1 MSSDEPADKPRA
13 GSWWKSNGSWVAS
26 IAVGVLVLG
35 GSIFTTINQ
44 GNALR
49 EQIRIESEINRQEIL
64 TQAAVDR
71 EGLAL
76 EQDRLRDAREKAI
89 DDVLALWIPFVVG
102 DDVTQ
107 QLEALAVLAAV
118 MPDQIGGIL
127 DDVFSILAD
136 QQGVNAELIE
146 QARDTASERADAV
159 EWVIVIGE
167 RQQLVEARELVVD
180 ATDKGFG
187 SPQVY
192 RLGGDAFAVVLS
204 GFETRDDADVTL
216 VSVRA
221 TVQEGAQV
229 VNVNAWCSYP
239 VVDEAGSVLCAPTSY
254 DQLVLIDG
262 PKVFWPLATPT
273 AVNLRDLMGNFDLS
287 PRGDGEEQFVP
298 VFSEGPG
305 RIGGVEFNTTS
316 QQRLNS
322 KFNPQTELG
331 TGSWTLESWAKLG
344 EADLAL
350 GDSGMPEPMTVIGGW
365 NSTAGERWYLSV
377 EEGKHVCVG
386 IGAESKVCAPGTT
399 VNDGEWHHI
408 VVTYHAEAGAAA
420 LFIDSVNAELK
431 SMPWSAGERLIDVT
445 MSVGA
450 MFNDSV
456 AKTGTVTND
465 DSVSKDQKVT
475 RDDEGEGWEEYWNGG
490 VSRVAV
496 YGGLLSEEQIQAH
509 FGAVDDL

>member
-1 MSSDEPADKPRA
+1 MSSDEPGDNPGA

-35 GSIFTTINQ
+35 GSMFTTLSQ

-49 EQIRIESEINRQEIL
+49 EKIETESEISRQRIL

-89 DDVLALWIPFVVG
+89 DDVLAFWIPLVVG
-102 DDVTQ
+102 DNRTQ

-136 QQGVNAELIE
+136 EQGVNAELID
-146 QARDTASERADAV
+146 QAREIASERADAV

-167 RQQLVEARELVVD
+167 RQQLVEAEELVVD

-204 GFETRDDADVTL
+204 GFETRDDAEVTL

-229 VNVNAWCSYP
+229 VDVKVWCAHP
-239 VVDEAGSVLCAPTSY
+239 VVDEAGGVFCAPTSY
-254 DQLVLIDG
+254 DQAVLIDG

-273 AVNLRDLMGNFDLS
+273 AVDLS
-287 PRGDGEEQFVP
+287 DLIGNSDLLPRGDGGEQFVP

-305 RIGGVEFNTTS
+305 EIGGMEFNTSS
-316 QQRLNS
+316 QQRLSS
-322 KFNPQTELG
+322 KFNPHSELG
-331 TGSWTLESWAKLG
+331 TGSWTLESWVKPG
-344 EADLAL
+344 ETNLAL
-350 GDSGMPEPMTVIGGW
+350 GDSGTPLPMTVIGGW
-365 NSTAGERWYLSV
+365 NGTAGERWYLSV
-377 EEGKHVCVG
+377 EEGRHMCVG

-399 VNDGEWHHI
+399 VNDGNWHHI
-408 VVTYHAEAGAAA
+408 VVTYHAESGAAA
-420 LFIDSVNAELK
+420 LFIDSVNVELK

-450 MFNDSV
+450 MFNDNV
-456 AKTGTVTND
+456 AKTETATNG
-465 DSVSKDQKVT
+465 DSVSKDHNVT
-475 RDDEGEGWEEYWNGG
+475 RDDEGDGWEEYWNGG
-490 VSRVAV
+490 VSRLAV
-496 YGGLLSEEQIQAH
+496 YGGLLSEEQIETH
-509 FGAVDDL
+509 FKAVGDL

>member
-1 MSSDEPADKPRA
+1 MSSDESGDKPGA
-13 GSWWKSNGSWVAS
+13 GSWWKNNGSWVAS

-35 GSIFTTINQ
+35 GSIFTTTSQ
-44 GNALR
+44 GDALR
-49 EQIRIESEINRQEIL
+49 DQISSESETNRQQIL

-102 DDVTQ
+102 EDVPQ

-136 QQGVNAELIE
+136 QQGVNSDLIE

-167 RQQLVEARELVVD
+167 RQQLVEAEGLVVD
-180 ATDKGFG
+180 ATEKGFG

-216 VSVRA
+216 ISVRA
-221 TVQEGAQV
+221 TLQEGAQV
-229 VNVNAWCSYP
+229 VDVNAWCLYP
-239 VVDEAGSVLCAPTSY
+239 VVDETGSVLCAPTSY
-254 DQLVLIDG
+254 DQLVLLDG

-273 AVNLRDLMGNFDLS
+273 AVNLRDLVGSSDLL
-287 PRGDGEEQFVP
+287 PRGDGGEQFVP

-305 RIGGVEFNTTS
+305 GIGGMGFNATS
-316 QQRLNS
+316 QQRLSS
-322 KFNPQTELG
+322 KFNPQSELG
-331 TGSWTLESWAKLG
+331 TGSWTLETWVKLE
-344 EADLAL
+344 EANLAL
-350 GDSGMPEPMTVIGGW
+350 DDSGMPGPMTVIGGW

-377 EEGKHVCVG
+377 EEGRRVCVG
-386 IGAESKVCAPGTT
+386 IGAGSKVCAPGTM
-399 VNDGEWHHI
+399 VDDGTWHHI

-431 SMPWSAGERLIDVT
+431 TMPWSAGERLIDVT

-450 MFNDSV
+450 MFNDNV
-456 AKTGTVTND
+456 AKIQSVTND
-465 DSVSKDQKVT
+465 DSVTKDHNVT
-475 RDDEGEGWEEYWNGG
+475 RDDDGEGWEEYWNGG

-496 YGGLLSEEQIQAH
+496 YGGLL
-509 FGAVDDL
+509 